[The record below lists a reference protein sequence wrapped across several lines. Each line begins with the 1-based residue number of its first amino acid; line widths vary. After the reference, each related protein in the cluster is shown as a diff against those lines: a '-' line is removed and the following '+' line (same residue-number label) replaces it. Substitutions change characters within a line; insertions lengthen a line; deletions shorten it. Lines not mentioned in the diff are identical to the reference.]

1 MDFSITDEQAALGRT
16 FEDFCQRVVAPRAAD
31 TDRRGELDRESWVD
45 LVEMGWFG
53 LYVEQR
59 WGGTAEQVDWVVRAQ
74 AEESLAKACA
84 STFLSAGASIGLC
97 GAPLRFF
104 GSAETQERWLPRLAR
119 GEAIGCF
126 GLTEPDAG
134 TDAASMRCRAERVPG
149 GWRLYGEKALITNAP
164 VADVGV
170 VMAVTDPDAGHTGVT
185 SFCVDL
191 ATAGV
196 ERTAPYRKLG
206 LRGSPTGG
214 LVFDGAFVPDVDVVG
229 EVGGGFIQAM
239 QTLEFGR
246 VSMSHFGI
254 GIAEA
259 AFEAACSYAQERKA
273 FGRPIARK
281 QAVHFKIADMKV
293 LLDGARL
300 MARKAAWTKDQG
312 LPCADLASIAK
323 TFATE
328 AAVKVADMAVQIHG
342 GWGYTDDFPVERLLR
357 DARLGPIGE
366 GTSEI
371 QRELIA
377 RSMLDG

>member
-1 MDFSITDEQAALGRT
+1 MDFSLTDEQLAFGRT
-16 FEDFCQRVVAPRAAD
+16 FEDFCQRVIAPRAAD
-31 TDRRGELDRESWVD
+31 TDRSGELDRASWAD

-53 LYVEQR
+53 LYAESA
-59 WGGTAEQVDWVVRAQ
+59 WGGTAEQVDWVIRAQ

-84 STFLSAGASIGLC
+84 ATFLSAGASIGLC
-97 GAPLRFF
+97 GAPLRLF
-104 GSAETQERWLPRLAR
+104 GSPETQARWLPRLVA

-134 TDAASMRCRAERVPG
+134 TDAASIRCRAARTEG

-164 VADVGV
+164 LADVAV
-170 VMAVTDPDAGHTGVT
+170 VMAVTDPDAGHMGVT
-185 SFCVDL
+185 AFCVDL
-191 ATAGV
+191 SRPGV

-229 EVGGGFIQAM
+229 EVGAGFVQAM
-239 QTLEFGR
+239 QTLEMGR
-246 VSMSHFGI
+246 ISMSHFGI

-259 AFEAACSYAQERKA
+259 AFEAACRYAQERKA

-293 LLDGARL
+293 MIDGARL
-300 MARKAAWTKDQG
+300 MARKAAWSKEAG

-342 GWGYTDDFPVERLLR
+342 GWGYTDDFPAERLLR

-377 RSMLDG
+377 RSMLSV